1 MKVAIGIILI
11 IGLSSFYEATY
22 YGGAFH
28 GNYTKSGEVFDK
40 HKMTCAS
47 NKFPLGAVIK
57 VTNKENKRSVVVRV
71 TDTGAMP
78 NHVIDL
84 SEGAFKRIGNLKQG
98 RIQIKVNI
106 IKWKQ

>member
-1 MKVAIGIILI
+1 MKTAIGIILI

-47 NKFPLGAVIK
+47 NKFPLGTVIK
-57 VTNKENKRSVVVRV
+57 VTNKENKRSVIVRNN
-71 TDTGAMP
+71 DRGAMP
-78 NHVIDL
+78 NNVIDL
-84 SEGAFKRIGNLKQG
+84 SEKAFSKIANLKKG
-98 RIQIKVNI
+98 RINVSVSV
-106 IKWKQ
+106 IKWK